1 MKRSA
6 AGLFSLLMLSDCA
19 RAPLGYFEGAGP
31 AARSI
36 ASLGWGLLGIS
47 VAVCLITG
55 ALLVFSIFRRRAQTD
70 GLGGGDDRSSLRWIG
85 VGLSITT
92 VLLLASAIW
101 TLWTVRGVSD
111 TSRAAAVTID
121 VTGQQWWWEV
131 RYRSDTPSR
140 EFSTAND
147 LVIPAGVPVQLNL
160 RSRDVVHSFWVPK
173 LAGKMDMIPG
183 QTNRIRIEAD
193 RPGIYRGQ
201 CSEFCGVQHAQMA
214 FFVIALAPADFQA
227 WWNHQLEPASNEPNA
242 ASQQTFIERC
252 SSCHAI
258 RGLPAG
264 GILGPN
270 LSHFGSR
277 RTIAAGVLPNDS
289 GNLAHWLNDS
299 QGVKPGSKMPELHL
313 AANQVDALTAYL
325 EGLK

>member
-1 MKRSA
+1 MKRA
-6 AGLFSLLMLSDCA
+6 AIALFLPLLLSDCA
-19 RAPLGYFEGAGP
+19 RAPLGYMRGAGP

-47 VAVCLITG
+47 MVVCLITG
-55 ALLVFSIFRRRAQTD
+55 ALLIFSIFRPRLQAD
-70 GLGGGDDRSSLRWIG
+70 GLGGGDDRSALRWIG

-92 VLLLASAIW
+92 VLLLASAVW

-111 TSRAAAVTID
+111 TSHAAAVNID
-121 VTGQQWWWEV
+121 ITGQQWWWEV
-131 RYRSDTPSR
+131 RYRSDVPSR

-193 RPGIYRGQ
+193 QPGIYRGQ

-214 FFVIALAPADFQA
+214 FFVIALSPADFQT
-227 WWNHQLEPASNEPNA
+227 WWEHQLEPARNDPGSIP
-242 ASQQTFIERC
+242 QQTFVEHC
-252 SSCHAI
+252 ASCHAI
-258 RGLPAG
+258 RGLSAG

-277 RTIAAGVLPNDS
+277 RTIAGGVLPNDP
-289 GNLAHWLNDS
+289 GNLARWLSDS

-313 AANQVDALTAYL
+313 AASEVDTLTAYL

>member
-6 AGLFSLLMLSDCA
+6 AGLFSLLMLSNCA
-19 RAPLGYFEGAGP
+19 RAPLGYLEGEGP

-47 VAVCLITG
+47 VAVCLVTG

-70 GLGGGDDRSSLRWIG
+70 GLGRGDDRSSLRWIG
-85 VGLSITT
+85 VGLSVTT
-92 VLLLASAIW
+92 VLLLASAVW
-101 TLWTVRGVSD
+101 TLWTVRGLSD
-111 TSRAAAVTID
+111 TSRAAEVNID

-214 FFVIALAPADFQA
+214 FFVIALAPADFQR
-227 WWNHQLEPASNEPNA
+227 WWNHQLEPARNDPNA
-242 ASQQTFIERC
+242 VPQQTFIERC
-252 SSCHAI
+252 SGCHAI

-277 RTIAAGVLPNDS
+277 RTIAAGILPNNS
-289 GNLAHWLNDS
+289 GNLAHWLNNF

>member
-6 AGLFSLLMLSDCA
+6 AGLFSLLMLSNCA
-19 RAPLGYFEGAGP
+19 RAPLGYLEGAGP

-55 ALLVFSIFRRRAQTD
+55 ALLVFSIFRRRLQTD
-70 GLGGGDDRSSLRWIG
+70 GLGGGDDRSALRWIG

-92 VLLLASAIW
+92 VLLLASAVW

-111 TSRAAAVTID
+111 TSRAAAVNID

-193 RPGIYRGQ
+193 QPGIYRGQ
-201 CSEFCGVQHAQMA
+201 CSEFCGMQHAQMA
-214 FFVIALAPADFQA
+214 FFVIALAPADFQT
-227 WWNHQLEPASNEPNA
+227 WWNHQLEPASNDPNA
-242 ASQQTFIERC
+242 APSKP
-252 SSCHAI
+252 SSSAAAVVMRFAACRPEEYWVRTSVI
-258 RGLPAG
+258 SDRAG
-264 GILGPN
+264 P
-270 LSHFGSR
+270 SR
-277 RTIAAGVLPNDS
+277 QAFCRTIQATWRTG
-289 GNLAHWLNDS
+289 
-299 QGVKPGSKMPELHL
+299 
-313 AANQVDALTAYL
+313 
-325 EGLK
+325 

>member
-1 MKRSA
+1 MKRVA
-6 AGLFSLLMLSDCA
+6 AGLFSLLTLSNCA
-19 RAPLGYFEGAGP
+19 RAPLGYLEGAGP

-55 ALLVFSIFRRRAQTD
+55 ALLAFSIFRRRLQTE
-70 GLGGGDDRSSLRWIG
+70 GLDGGDDRSALRWIG

-92 VLLLASAIW
+92 VLLLASAVW
-101 TLWTVRGVSD
+101 TLWTVRGLSD

-131 RYRSDTPSR
+131 RYQSDTSSR
-140 EFSTAND
+140 EFSTAD
-147 LVIPAGVPVQLNL
+147 ELVIPAGVPVQLNL

-193 RPGIYRGQ
+193 RPGVYRGQ
-201 CSEFCGVQHAQMA
+201 CSEFCGMQHAQMA
-214 FFVIALAPADFQA
+214 FFVVALAPADFQA
-227 WWNHQLEPASNEPNA
+227 WWNHQLEPASNDPNA
-242 ASQQTFIERC
+242 TPQRFFVERC
-252 SSCHAI
+252 SGCHAI
-258 RGLPAG
+258 RGLSTG

-277 RTIAAGVLPNDS
+277 RTIAAGVLPNDPS
-289 GNLAHWLNDS
+289 NLARWLGDS

-313 AANQVDALTAYL
+313 AANEVDLLTTYL

>member
-1 MKRSA
+1 MKRPA
-6 AGLFSLLMLSDCA
+6 AGLFSLLMLSNCT
-19 RAPLGYFEGAGP
+19 RAPLGYLEGAGP
-31 AARSI
+31 AARTI

-55 ALLVFSIFRRRAQTD
+55 VLLVYSIFRRRLQTNE
-70 GLGGGDDRSSLRWIG
+70 LGGGDDRPALRWIG

-92 VLLLASAIW
+92 VLLLASAVW

-111 TSRAAAVTID
+111 TSRAAAVNID

-131 RYRSDTPSR
+131 RYRSETSSR
-140 EFSTAND
+140 QFSTAND

-193 RPGIYRGQ
+193 QPGVYRGQ
-201 CSEFCGVQHAQMA
+201 CSEFCGMQHAQMA
-214 FFVIALAPADFQA
+214 FFVIALAPSDFKT
-227 WWNHQLEPASNEPNA
+227 WWNHQLEPANNDPNA
-242 ASQQTFIERC
+242 ESQQTFIERC
-252 SSCHAI
+252 GSCHAI

-277 RTIAAGVLPNDS
+277 RTIAAGVLPNNP
-289 GNLAHWLNDS
+289 GNLAHWLRDA

-313 AANQVDALTAYL
+313 SDNEVDTLTAYL

>member
-1 MKRSA
+1 MKRPA
-6 AGLFSLLMLSDCA
+6 AGLFSLLMLSNCA
-19 RAPLGYFEGAGP
+19 RAPLGYLEGAGP

-70 GLGGGDDRSSLRWIG
+70 GLRSGDDKSSLRWIG

-92 VLLLASAIW
+92 VLLLASAVW
-101 TLWTVRGVSD
+101 TLWTVRGLSD

-214 FFVIALAPADFQA
+214 FSVIALAPADFQT
-227 WWNHQLEPASNEPNA
+227 WWNHQLEPASNDPTA
-242 ASQQTFIERC
+242 APQQIFMERC

-289 GNLAHWLNDS
+289 GDLAHWLNDS

-313 AANQVDALTAYL
+313 AANQIDALTAYL

>member
-1 MKRSA
+1 MKRA
-6 AGLFSLLMLSDCA
+6 AAALFSLLALSACA
-19 RAPLGYFEGAGP
+19 RAPLGYLEGAGP

-47 VAVCLITG
+47 VAVCLISG
-55 ALLVFSIFRRRAQTD
+55 ALLAFSIFRRRVPAD
-70 GLGGGDDRSSLRWIG
+70 GLGRGDDRSSLRWIG
-85 VGLSITT
+85 VGLSVTM
-92 VLLLASAIW
+92 VLLLASAVW
-101 TLWTVRGVSD
+101 TLWTVRGLSD

-131 RYRSDTPSR
+131 RYRSGTPSR

-147 LVIPAGVPVQLNL
+147 LVIPTGVPVQLNL

-183 QTNRIRIEAD
+183 QTNPIRIEAD

-214 FFVIALAPADFQA
+214 FFVVALAPADFEA
-227 WWNHQLEPASNEPNA
+227 WWNHQLEPAGNDADA
-242 ASQQTFIERC
+242 APQHTFIERC
-252 SSCHAI
+252 SSCHTI

-264 GILGPN
+264 GILGPD

-277 RTIAAGVLPNDS
+277 RTIAAGVLPNNPTD
-289 GNLAHWLNDS
+289 LARWLNDS
-299 QGVKPGSKMPELHL
+299 QAVKPGSKMPTLR
-313 AANQVDALTAYL
+313 LTANEVDTLTTYL

>member
-1 MKRSA
+1 MKRA
-6 AGLFSLLMLSDCA
+6 VASLLPLLTLSDCA
-19 RAPLGYFEGAGP
+19 RAPLGYLEGAGP

-55 ALLVFSIFRRRAQTD
+55 ALLVFSIFRRRLQTNE
-70 GLGGGDDRSSLRWIG
+70 LGGGDDRSALRWIG

-92 VLLLASAIW
+92 VLLLASAVW
-101 TLWTVRGVSD
+101 TLWTVRGLSD

-131 RYRSDTPSR
+131 RYRSGAPSR

-201 CSEFCGVQHAQMA
+201 CSEFCGMQHAQMA
-214 FFVIALAPADFQA
+214 FFVIALAPADFQT
-227 WWNHQLEPASNEPNA
+227 WWNHQLEPARSDPDA
-242 ASQQTFIERC
+242 AAQQTFMEHC
-252 SSCHAI
+252 AACHAI
-258 RGLPAG
+258 RGLSAG

-277 RTIAAGVLPNDS
+277 RTIAAGILPNDS
-289 GNLAHWLNDS
+289 RNIALWLRDS

-313 AANQVDALTAYL
+313 AANEVDTLTAYL

>member
-1 MKRSA
+1 MKRA
-6 AGLFSLLMLSDCA
+6 APALLSLLTLSDCA
-19 RAPLGYFEGAGP
+19 RAPLGYLDGAGP

-47 VAVCLITG
+47 IAVCLITG
-55 ALLVFSIFRRRAQTD
+55 GLLAFSIFRPRLQAE

-85 VGLSITT
+85 IGLSITT
-92 VLLLASAIW
+92 VLLLASAVW
-101 TLWTVRGVSD
+101 TLWTVRGLSD

-131 RYRSDTPSR
+131 RYRSETPSR

-214 FFVIALAPADFQA
+214 FSVIALAPADFEA
-227 WWNHQLEPASNEPNA
+227 WWKHQLEPAGNDPNA
-242 ASQQTFIERC
+242 APQQAFIERC
-252 SSCHAI
+252 SSCHTV

-264 GILGPN
+264 GILGPD

-277 RTIAAGVLPNDS
+277 RTIAAGVLPNDPAD
-289 GNLAHWLNDS
+289 LARWLRDS
-299 QGVKPGSKMPELHL
+299 QGVKPGSKMPTLHL
-313 AANQVDALTAYL
+313 TANEVETLTAYL

>member
-1 MKRSA
+1 MKRA
-6 AGLFSLLMLSDCA
+6 AIALFLPLVLSNCA
-19 RAPLGYFEGAGP
+19 RAPLGYMNGAGP

-47 VAVCLITG
+47 VAVCMVTG
-55 ALLVFSIFRRRAQTD
+55 ALLAFSIFRPRLQAD
-70 GLGGGDDRSSLRWIG
+70 GLGGGDDRSALRWIG
-85 VGLSITT
+85 IGLSVTT
-92 VLLLASAIW
+92 VLLLASAVW
-101 TLWTVRGVSD
+101 TLWTVRSVSD
-111 TSRAAAVTID
+111 TSHAAAID
-121 VTGQQWWWEV
+121 IDITGQQWWWEV
-131 RYRSDTPSR
+131 RYRSDVPSR

-183 QTNRIRIEAD
+183 QTNRVRVEAD
-193 RPGIYRGQ
+193 QPGVYRGQ

-214 FFVIALAPADFQA
+214 FFVIALSPTDFQT
-227 WWNHQLEPASNEPNA
+227 WWDHQLETARNDPGSVP
-242 ASQQTFIERC
+242 QQTFVERC
-252 SSCHAI
+252 ASCHAI
-258 RGLPAG
+258 RGLSAG

-277 RTIAAGVLPNDS
+277 RTIAGGVLPNDA
-289 GNLAHWLNDS
+289 GNLAHWLSDS

-313 AANQVDALTAYL
+313 AASEVDTLTAYL

>member
-1 MKRSA
+1 MKRAA
-6 AGLFSLLMLSDCA
+6 AGLFSLLTLSDCA
-19 RAPLGYFEGAGP
+19 RAPLGYLDGAGP

-47 VAVCLITG
+47 IAVCLITG
-55 ALLVFSIFRRRAQTD
+55 ALLLFSIFRRRLQRD
-70 GLGGGDDRSSLRWIG
+70 GLGGGDDRASLRWIG
-85 VGLSITT
+85 IGVSIST
-92 VLLLASAIW
+92 VLLLASAVW
-101 TLWTVRGVSD
+101 TLWTVRGLSD
-111 TSRAAAVTID
+111 PARAAAVTID
-121 VTGQQWWWEV
+121 VTGQQWWWDV
-131 RYRSDTPSR
+131 RYRSNTPSR

-201 CSEFCGVQHAQMA
+201 CSEFCGMQHAQMA
-214 FFVIALAPADFQA
+214 FFVVALAPAEFEA
-227 WWNHQLEPASNEPNA
+227 WWNHQLEPATSDPNA
-242 ASQQTFIERC
+242 TSQQTFIERC
-252 SSCHAI
+252 SGCHAI
-258 RGLPAG
+258 RGLPSG

-277 RTIAAGVLPNDS
+277 RTIAGGVLPNNS
-289 GNLAHWLNDS
+289 SNLAHWLSDS

-313 AANQVDALTAYL
+313 AANEIESLTAYL

>member
-1 MKRSA
+1 MKRAA
-6 AGLFSLLMLSDCA
+6 AGLFSLLMLSNCA
-19 RAPLGYFEGAGP
+19 RAPLGYLEGAGP

-55 ALLVFSIFRRRAQTD
+55 VLLVFSIFRRRLQTNE
-70 GLGGGDDRSSLRWIG
+70 LGGGDDRSALRWIG

-92 VLLLASAIW
+92 VLLLASAVW

-111 TSRAAAVTID
+111 TSHAAAVNID

-193 RPGIYRGQ
+193 RAR
-201 CSEFCGVQHAQMA
+201 H
-214 FFVIALAPADFQA
+214 
-227 WWNHQLEPASNEPNA
+227 
-242 ASQQTFIERC
+242 
-252 SSCHAI
+252 
-258 RGLPAG
+258 LPRTML
-264 GILGPN
+264 GILRHATRPDGVLCDRIGPCRFRGMVESSTRARQQRSRMPLRSRPSSSAAAAVTRFEVCRPEEYSVRI
-270 LSHFGSR
+270 LSHFSN
-277 RTIAAGVLPNDS
+277 T
-289 GNLAHWLNDS
+289 
-299 QGVKPGSKMPELHL
+299 
-313 AANQVDALTAYL
+313 
-325 EGLK
+325 

>member
-1 MKRSA
+1 MKRA
-6 AGLFSLLMLSDCA
+6 AVGLVSLLMLSDCA
-19 RAPLGYFEGAGP
+19 PAPLGYLDGAGP

-55 ALLVFSIFRRRAQTD
+55 ALLVFSIFRRRSQAD

-92 VLLLASAIW
+92 VLLLASAVW
-101 TLWTVRGVSD
+101 TLWTVRVVSD
-111 TSRAAAVTID
+111 TARAPAVNIN

-131 RYRSDTPSR
+131 RYKSDTPSR
-140 EFSTAND
+140 EFSTANE
-147 LVIPAGVPVQLNL
+147 LVIPTGVPVQLNL

-183 QTNRIRIEAD
+183 QTNIIRIEAD
-193 RPGIYRGQ
+193 QPGIYRGQ

-214 FFVIALAPADFQA
+214 FLVIALAPSDFQA
-227 WWNHQLEPASNEPNA
+227 WWNHQLEPAGNDPNA
-242 ASQQTFIERC
+242 APQQTFIERC

-258 RGLPAG
+258 RGLSAG

-277 RTIAAGVLPNDS
+277 RTIAAGASAEQLKQSRALAKRLS
-289 GNLAHWLNDS
+289 GRQTGIENAR
-299 QGVKPGSKMPELHL
+299 
-313 AANQVDALTAYL
+313 TAF
-325 EGLK
+325 GGQ